1 MIVVTESAAER
12 AEHQGQE
19 RDGETTAV
27 AESGLY
33 LEQAAGRMAAI
44 AAEQMATAVPV
55 ERGPGKM
62 LAEQP
67 EYQKTAAAVAAAERE
82 HQDLH

>member
-1 MIVVTESAAER
+1 
-12 AEHQGQE
+12 
-19 RDGETTAV
+19 
-27 AESGLY
+27 
-33 LEQAAGRMAAI
+33 MAAI

-67 EYQKTAAAVAAAERE
+67 EY
-82 HQDLH
+82 